1 MSEAGLYRHRFS
13 PDEELRKAAVWKVL
27 CRRFFQR
34 YERPDDVVL
43 DLGAGFCEFIN
54 HIVSRRRIA
63 VDPGEETARRAAPGV
78 EVVAGVATDLG
89 PVGDGTVDVVFA
101 SNVFEH
107 LRSKSDL
114 MASLGE
120 IRRVLRPGGRLL
132 VLQPNIRLVGG
143 AYWDFFDHHLPL
155 TERSL
160 TEALLLA
167 DLRPVETRVRF
178 LPYTTKGRLPTHP
191 WLVRLY
197 LLLRPAQWLLGGQT
211 WMVAEKRAGDPQR

>member
-1 MSEAGLYRHRFS
+1 
-13 PDEELRKAAVWKVL
+13 V
-27 CRRFFQR
+27 
-34 YERPDDVVL
+34 RPDDVVL
-43 DLGAGFCEFIN
+43 DVGAGFCEFIN

-63 VDPGEETARRAAPGV
+63 VDPGPETARRAAPGV
-78 EVVAGVATDLG
+78 EVVAGLATDLS
-89 PVGDGTVDVVFA
+89 PVADATVDVVFA

-107 LRSKSDL
+107 LGGKGDL
-114 MASLGE
+114 LASLAE

-132 VLQPNIRLVGG
+132 ILQPNIRLVGG

-160 TEALLLA
+160 AEALLLA

-178 LPYTTKGRLPTHP
+178 LPYTTKGRLPAHP

-197 LLLRPAQWLLGGQT
+197 LWLRPAQWLLGRQT
-211 WMVAEKRAGDPQR
+211 WMVAEKGAGGPAS